1 MKRRTALKAFRRDGS
16 INAVVES
23 PRGSAIK
30 VKYDPAEGVMTLS
43 RPLPAGLLYP
53 FDWGFIPGTR
63 AADGDPLDAFILW
76 DATSYPGIV
85 IPCRAIGILQVEQ
98 TSVTSNRRPRNDRV
112 AVVPLKAPR
121 QESLKSIF
129 DVPEQVRAEFE
140 LLFLRS
146 VAFEGKHP
154 TVLGWKGPDSAL
166 TTSRAAWRAIGCGPS
181 ESISWAGTECSHDR

>member
-1 MKRRTALKAFRRDGS
+1 MERRTAFKVFRRDGS

-23 PRGSAIK
+23 PRGSVIK
-30 VKYDPAEGVMTLS
+30 FKYDPAEGVMTLA

-76 DATSYPGIV
+76 DGTSYPGIV
-85 IPCRAIGILQVEQ
+85 IPSRPIGILQVEQ
-98 TSVTSNRRPRNDRV
+98 TSATSNRRQRNDRV

-129 DVPEQVRAEFE
+129 DVPERVRAEFE
-140 LLFLRS
+140 LLFLHS
-146 VAFEGKHP
+146 VAFEGQDP
-154 TVLGWKGPDSAL
+154 TVLAWKGSDAAL
-166 TTSRAAWRAIGCGPS
+166 KTIRAASSR
-181 ESISWAGTECSHDR
+181 RR